1 MKTFSFNNNQDMAFQ
16 PRIDMQTMARSKF
29 LFCVARKTF
38 WIILRFIFLK
48 LYDNYVSFYAAIV
61 LTFTSN

>member
-1 MKTFSFNNNQDMAFQ
+1 MAFQ
-16 PRIDMQTMARSKF
+16 TGIDMQTMAISKF
-29 LFCVARKTF
+29 LFCVTGKNF